1 MSSVYKKPQTGQLIR
16 DLDRRLKSIER
27 NVGRNLIF
35 SGGSV
40 HIPGGLTLG
49 GGGPEG
55 GDGGRGSPI
64 TGGIPAIP
72 TGFNA
77 TSAADE
83 ENVWIDL
90 VWTFPDTSASPV
102 TQFEIRWQRTGDTDY
117 QYAVTANSDAYQIYG
132 LQSNTNYTVG
142 IRSISQLNV
151 AGTWVTDTVLAATD
165 STAPAQVANLIVAGN
180 LSATTQMCS
189 WTNNSEADLAGYE
202 INLSRASIVTAVP
215 GTTLA
220 SSDVTWPAVDDTLN
234 GMTVEIVA
242 GPGAGTSATITDYVG
257 STKTLHVSAWPGTAP
272 TTASKV
278 VIKLTAGKIGAF
290 YTNGIFSKQVT
301 ATIFT
306 ADGLD
311 GTAATLYVWQVA
323 AYDRS
328 GNIGTYSATASAT
341 TTLIPNAHIAELTAN
356 KIKAGTIGTE
366 VLKLSNS
373 ANSRIESYDGTSLLI
388 RGNGTALF
396 TNVEI
401 TGLATGGMAIGTG
414 DSIFKVDQ
422 AGQHWAGDAVYGD
435 APFRVSVAGALV
447 ATSATITG
455 AITATSGSF
464 TGAITASSGTFGR
477 TTTAGDLSMSVNG
490 ASLDFKTVGG
500 TGEVVAT
507 VNTEVMARLWQ
518 HTSGLTIMG
527 YVSGTIGRNSTSDW
541 IWFDTGSMVFNVST
555 GDYTWLKATGT
566 TLMTLSESGA
576 SAQLKLHSGHISEGG
591 EILLQQ
597 ATHSNFTTDVYI
609 DNESDQIRIHD
620 GSTVKFLIEMRGEVA
635 GDGKV
640 DGRVR
645 VYGRGIA
652 YNGTM
657 AGGGTRND
665 MGFSWSSPNIYGH
678 VDGAVAAIIGVVSD
692 RRLKE
697 DIQPVVGSDSL
708 AKVMAYRPITYL
720 PVGLDGD
727 RDPEAERHTGM
738 IADEVELI
746 DSSLVSGEADD
757 PDQFQSVYYA
767 GVIPD
772 LLQAFQDIVGRVDT
786 LESA

>member
-1 MSSVYKKPQTGQLIR
+1 MNEGVFAGAIVGSSLDIGVTLGASSAASLSALKGEGLWHVGVDGNMWWGAAGSYAAATNKISNTG
-16 DLDRRLKSIER
+16 SIIMTA
-27 NVGRNLIF
+27 GTF
-35 SGGSV
+35 SGSLSGATITGATGTFSGTIDIGGADTTSFHVDAAGQMWSGHADYASAPFKVAANGDAVFASV
-40 HIPGGLTLG
+40 Q
-49 GGGPEG
+49 
-55 GDGGRGSPI
+55 I
-64 TGGIPAIP
+64 TGG
-72 TGFNA
+72 
-77 TSAADE
+77 
-83 ENVWIDL
+83 
-90 VWTFPDTSASPV
+90 
-102 TQFEIRWQRTGDTDY
+102 
-117 QYAVTANSDAYQIYG
+117 
-132 LQSNTNYTVG
+132 
-142 IRSISQLNV
+142 
-151 AGTWVTDTVLAATD
+151 
-165 STAPAQVANLIVAGN
+165 
-180 LSATTQMCS
+180 
-189 WTNNSEADLAGYE
+189 
-202 INLSRASIVTAVP
+202 
-215 GTTLA
+215 TLA
-220 SSDVTWPAVDDTLN
+220 VGNSGDANEKFSV
-234 GMTVEIVA
+234 
-242 GPGAGTSATITDYVG
+242 GAGG
-257 STKTLHVSAWPGTAP
+257 
-272 TTASKV
+272 
-278 VIKLTAGKIGAF
+278 
-290 YTNGIFSKQVT
+290 
-301 ATIFT
+301 
-306 ADGLD
+306 
-311 GTAATLYVWQVA
+311 
-323 AYDRS
+323 
-328 GNIGTYSATASAT
+328 
-341 TTLIPNAHIAELTAN
+341 E
-356 KIKAGTIGTE
+356 
-366 VLKLSNS
+366 
-373 ANSRIESYDGTSLLI
+373 
-388 RGNGTALF
+388 
-396 TNVEI
+396 
-401 TGLATGGMAIGTG
+401 
-414 DSIFKVDQ
+414 
-422 AGQHWAGDAVYGD
+422 HWAGHATYGS
-435 APFRVSVAGALV
+435 APFRISRQGALV

-455 AITATSGSF
+455 T
-464 TGAITASSGTFGR
+464 ITASAGTFGR

-518 HTSGLTIMG
+518 DSSGLTIMG
-527 YVSGTIGRNSTSDW
+527 YVSGTLGRNATSDW
-541 IWFDTGSMVFNVST
+541 IWLDTGSMVFNVST
-555 GDYTWLKATGT
+555 GDYTWLKATDT

-697 DIQPVVGSDSL
+697 NIQPVVGSDSL

-772 LLQAFQDIVGRVDT
+772 LLQAFQDVVGRLDA
-786 LESA
+786 LELAALEAA